1 MEDRDIVALYW
12 ARSEDA
18 VHETQAK
25 YGAFCLAIARNLLGL
40 AQDAEECV
48 DDTYFEAWDSMP
60 TQRPALLRPWLGRVV
75 RNLSID
81 RYRRDHAK
89 KRYDGMELLLSELE
103 DCVPAPDPVDRVL
116 EAKELGEV
124 ITSWLQSLPAADRR
138 LFLRRYW
145 NGEALKDL
153 AAELHEKPERLAQ
166 QMLRLR
172 RALRKR
178 LEQEGIS
185 L

>member
-1 MEDRDIVALYW
+1 
-12 ARSEDA
+12 
-18 VHETQAK
+18 
-25 YGAFCLAIARNLLGL
+25 
-40 AQDAEECV
+40 
-48 DDTYFEAWDSMP
+48 
-60 TQRPALLRPWLGRVV
+60 
-75 RNLSID
+75 
-81 RYRRDHAK
+81 
-89 KRYDGMELLLSELE
+89 MELLLSELE

-124 ITSWLQSLPAADRR
+124 ITSWLRSLPATDRR